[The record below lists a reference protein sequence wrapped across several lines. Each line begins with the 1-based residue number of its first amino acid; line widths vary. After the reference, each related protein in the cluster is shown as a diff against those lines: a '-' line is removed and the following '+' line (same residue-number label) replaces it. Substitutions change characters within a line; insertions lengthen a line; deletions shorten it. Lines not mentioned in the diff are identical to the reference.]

1 MKIVIIGAGIIGLSL
16 GWQLARNGY
25 SVEIFEKGEAG
36 KQASWAAAGMLSP
49 YLEAGFDDSEFL
61 KMGISSLELYP
72 QFLAE
77 LVEETQIR
85 LQTQAKG
92 TLYVGVDRDD
102 RESLLQKYQFM
113 KKNLMPVE
121 WLLGDK
127 LRAIEPFLSP
137 SVYCGIFVSKEGQ
150 IDNRALIQSLIKALE
165 KHGAKLLEKTV
176 VKEVLVKK
184 KNIKGIKLENGQ
196 EVISDIVINASGAWM
211 NQILWPDHP
220 PHVRPIKGQIV
231 TLKMDNSFHLDR
243 TIRTERVYLV
253 PKCDGR
259 LRVGA
264 TNEDIGF
271 DQKVT
276 AKAILELLQKA
287 QKVVPAIEKLEFEE
301 TIVGFRPVLFNHQPY
316 IAPSSL
322 IKGLFHAIGHGRH
335 GILLAPYTACTMIK
349 LLKEQ
354 FR

>member
-1 MKIVIIGAGIIGLSL
+1 MKIAIIGAGIIGLSL
-16 GWQLARNGY
+16 GWQLARCGY

-49 YLEAGFDDSEFL
+49 YLEAGFDGSEFL
-61 KMGISSLELYP
+61 KMGINSLELYP
-72 QFLAE
+72 HFLNE
-77 LVEETQIR
+77 LFEETRIP
-85 LQTQAKG
+85 LQTDTKG
-92 TLYVGVDRDD
+92 TLFVGMDRDD
-102 RESLLQKYQFM
+102 RENLFQKYQFM
-113 KKNLMPVE
+113 KKNQMPVE
-121 WLLGDK
+121 WLSGEK
-127 LRAIEPFLSP
+127 IREMEPFLSP
-137 SVYCGIFVSKEGQ
+137 RVYCGMLVSKEGQ

-165 KHGAKLLEKTV
+165 QQGTKLLEKTR

-184 KNIKGIKLENGQ
+184 KNISGIRLENGQ

-211 NQILWPDHP
+211 SHILWPDHP

-231 TLKMDNSFHLDR
+231 TLKMENSFHLDR
-243 TIRTERVYLV
+243 TIRTQRVYLV
-253 PKCDGR
+253 PKSDGK

-276 AKAILELLQKA
+276 VKAILELLQNA
-287 QKVVPAIEKLEFEE
+287 YNILPASENLELEE
-301 TIVGFRPVLFNHQPY
+301 TLVSFRPVIFNHQPY

-335 GILLAPYTACTMIK
+335 GILLAPYTAYTMVK
-349 LLKEQ
+349 LLKER